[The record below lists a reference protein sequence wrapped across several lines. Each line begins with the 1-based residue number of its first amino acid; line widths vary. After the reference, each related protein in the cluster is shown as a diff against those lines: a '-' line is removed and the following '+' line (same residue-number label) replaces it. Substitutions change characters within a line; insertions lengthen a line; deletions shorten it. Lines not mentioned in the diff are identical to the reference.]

1 MDEAS
6 IANKTKFDCD
16 KCDYQATFKIN
27 LKEHIE
33 SKHQG
38 IKYDCDKCDNQ
49 ATLKRNLKEH
59 TESKHQSW
67 TTLEV

>member
-16 KCDYQATFKIN
+16 KCDY
-27 LKEHIE
+27 
-33 SKHQG
+33 
-38 IKYDCDKCDNQ
+38 Q